1 MTDLLAG
8 LFTTGIE
15 LTGKQRL
22 LLMFPLCLSV
32 AIVYK
37 TTHCEKLRELPMA
50 TFVLWVTIVIGMYA
64 VGVGLWAFYE
74 IMT

>member
-1 MTDLLAG
+1 MTSLIAA

-15 LTGKQRL
+15 LTGTQHL

-37 TTHCEKLRELPMA
+37 TTRCETLREIPVA
-50 TFVLWVTIVIGMYA
+50 SFVLWVTIVIGMYA
-64 VGVGLWAFYE
+64 VGVGLWAFFE